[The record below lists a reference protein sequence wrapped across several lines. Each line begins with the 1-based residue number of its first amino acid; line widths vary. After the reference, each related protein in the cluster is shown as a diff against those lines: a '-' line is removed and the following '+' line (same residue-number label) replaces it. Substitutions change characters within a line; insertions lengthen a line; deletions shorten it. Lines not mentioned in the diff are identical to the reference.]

1 MKNKLNQLF
10 QPNIFA
16 ISLTIS
22 VCTIL
27 LSLTGT
33 FQMLEWMIFD
43 QFFRWRPQI
52 YQDKN
57 IIIVSIDEN
66 DIAKAGRWPISDL
79 TLTELLAKIKQQKPR
94 VIGLDIFRDLAVEPG
109 HQELVTLMES
119 TPNLIGIEKVI
130 GNNPRDKV
138 APPPTLARLNQIAAA
153 DLISDE
159 DGKIRRALLSL
170 KSENND
176 TILGIGTKLAL
187 MYLEDENITLEYL
200 NSQNGKSRLGKTI
213 ILPLQKNDGAYIN
226 ADVGGYQILLNY
238 LGKSCLADSCPFT
251 TISMTD
257 VLKGKVAPNL
267 MTDKI
272 VLIGNTAR
280 SISDFFYYPYSYS
293 DGSTISGVEI
303 HAHIASLIVN
313 AGLNNNYLF
322 KSIPEY
328 LEWLWLIFFAT
339 TGGIVT
345 ANSVNNK
352 KQIVLVVFLAFLL
365 VFSTYVLFLLN
376 FWIPLVTPF
385 AAFLSSVIA
394 SLVYTLW
401 HNLNLSYR
409 KLEQYASD
417 LEMEVQEKTQDLLNK
432 KRELENKNLE
442 LESNNL
448 ELIKARKSAEKA
460 NATKSIFLASMSHE
474 LRTPLNAIIGFSQLM
489 NKDKQLNQEQ
499 REFVS
504 TINRS
509 GEHLLSLIDD
519 ILDLSKIEAGKI
531 TVNKNNFDFLQMLN
545 TVKKMLLMKA
555 KNKNLSFIFKIDQ
568 NVPRYICTD
577 ERRLKQILINLVNN
591 AIKFTHTGFVKLHVF
606 LGDDRL
612 SSENQESSNHK
623 RRIIF
628 SVEDTGQGIN
638 VEDKAKLF
646 QPFEQTETG
655 IKSKEGTGLGLAISR
670 KFINLLGGDIQVKS
684 QANRGTTFTFDIQ
697 VEKIE
702 PQEIISETQQKIIGL
717 NQTQETP
724 KILVVDD
731 SPDNTYLL
739 LNILKPIGFL
749 VRTAHNGKEA
759 IEIWEDWQPDLILM
773 DLQMPIISGYEAV
786 NLIREQENNLPRY
799 RVKILAVTAS
809 LIDEYDH
816 KITCLGFDGLI
827 HKPFTEK
834 IILEEVK
841 DQLKLDYIYEQE
853 HRDNNHVKNIHNLLE
868 DRALIAEVTRMPT
881 HWLQQVL
888 ASANRGSDDEL
899 LDLVRE
905 IPADLRVLQEVFSRL
920 IHEYMFEEIINLVS
934 SVDS

>member
-1 MKNKLNQLF
+1 
-10 QPNIFA
+10 
-16 ISLTIS
+16 
-22 VCTIL
+22 
-27 LSLTGT
+27 
-33 FQMLEWMIFD
+33 MLEWMIFD

-57 IIIVSIDEN
+57 IIIIGIDEN

-119 TPNLIGIEKVI
+119 TPNLIGIEKVV
-130 GNNPRDKV
+130 GNNPKDKV
-138 APPPTLARLNQIAAA
+138 APPPTLKRLNQIAAA
-153 DLISDE
+153 DLISDQ

-170 KSENND
+170 KSEND
-176 TILGIGTKLAL
+176 VTILGIGAKLAL
-187 MYLEDENITLEYL
+187 MYLAEENITLEYL
-200 NSQNGKSRLGKTI
+200 NPQNGKSRLGKTI
-213 ILPLQKNDGAYIN
+213 ILPLKKNDGAYIN

-238 LGKSCLADSCPFT
+238 LGKSCLADTCPFT

-257 VLKGKVAPNL
+257 VLEGKVPPNL

-280 SISDFFYYPYSYS
+280 SIGDFFYHPYSYN
-293 DGSTISGVEI
+293 DRTTISGVEI
-303 HAHIASLIVN
+303 HAHITSLIVN

-328 LEWLWLIFFAT
+328 LEWFWLIFWASL
-339 TGGIVT
+339 GGII
-345 ANSVNNK
+345 AAKSVNHK
-352 KQIVLVVFLAFLL
+352 KQIFLVILLAFLL
-365 VFSTYVLFLLN
+365 FLTTYLLFLLN
-376 FWIPLVTPF
+376 FWIPFVTPF
-385 AAFLSSVIA
+385 AAFISSVIV

-417 LEMEVQEKTQDLLNK
+417 LEIQVQEKTQDLSDK

-489 NKDKQLNQEQ
+489 NKDETLNQEQ
-499 REFVS
+499 KEFIS
-504 TINRS
+504 IINRS

-555 KNKNLSFIFKIDQ
+555 KNKNLSFIFNIEQ

-591 AIKFTHTGFVKLHVF
+591 AIKFTDTGFVKLHVC
-606 LGDDRL
+606 L
-612 SSENQESSNHK
+612 SSENQESANNK

-628 SVEDTGQGIN
+628 SVEDTGKGIN
-638 VEDKAKLF
+638 LEDKAKLF

-670 KFINLLGGDIQVKS
+670 KFINLLGGDIQVES
-684 QANRGTTFTFDIQ
+684 QENMGTIFTFDIQ

-702 PQEIISETQQKIIGL
+702 AQEIIGETQQKIIGL
-717 NQTQETP
+717 NQTPETP

-749 VRTAHNGKEA
+749 VRTAQNGKEA

-786 NLIREQENNLPRY
+786 NLIRTKENNFPRS
-799 RVKILAVTAS
+799 RVKIIAVTAS
-809 LIDEYDH
+809 LIDEYDN
-816 KITCLGFDGLI
+816 KIIHLGFDGLI
-827 HKPFTEK
+827 HKPFMEK

-853 HRDNNHVKNIHNLLE
+853 HSDNNHVKNIHNLIE
-868 DRALIAEVTRMPT
+868 DRALIAELTRMPT
-881 HWLQQVL
+881 NWHQKIL

-905 IPADLRVLQEVFSRL
+905 IPADLRVLQKIFPRL

-934 SVDS
+934 AVDS